1 MSAAPVAYVIDASVA
16 VKVFLPEPLSAEATA
31 LIGLASNPV
40 NQLHVPDLLY
50 AECANIFWKQ
60 VQRGNAT
67 AVLVRADIA
76 RLRAWPLNATPTFD
90 LVEDALS
97 IALARMISAYDAC
110 YVALA
115 QRLGITLVTADQKL
129 HAKLAG
135 TPLASVWLG
144 AWTPPGP

>member
-16 VKVFLPEPLSAEATA
+16 AKVFLPVPLSAEATT

-40 NQLHVPDLLY
+40 NQLHVPALLY

-60 VQRGNAT
+60 VQRGNAN
-67 AVLVRADIA
+67 AVQVLADIV
-76 RLRAWPLNATPTFD
+76 RLRTVPLIATPTFD
-90 LVEDALS
+90 LVDDALS
-97 IALARMISAYDAC
+97 IALARAVSAYDAC

-115 QRLGITLVTADQKL
+115 QRLGVPLVTADQKW

-135 TPLASVWLG
+135 TPLAPVWLG